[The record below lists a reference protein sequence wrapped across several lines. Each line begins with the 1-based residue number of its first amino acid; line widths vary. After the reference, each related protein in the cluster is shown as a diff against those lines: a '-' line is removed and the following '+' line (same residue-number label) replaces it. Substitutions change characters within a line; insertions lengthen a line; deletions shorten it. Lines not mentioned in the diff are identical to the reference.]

1 MDELEQRVAQ
11 AQPAEQP
18 RRLQPSGPYPVQST
32 FGTPWMGGPVLTG
45 RGGQDY
51 LGQAFPE
58 SGGMSDLIE
67 DLMSGE
73 GKLSSKLIQELIQ
86 QRVR

>member
-1 MDELEQRVAQ
+1 
-11 AQPAEQP
+11 
-18 RRLQPSGPYPVQST
+18 
-32 FGTPWMGGPVLTG
+32 
-45 RGGQDY
+45 
-51 LGQAFPE
+51 
-58 SGGMSDLIE
+58 MSDLIE